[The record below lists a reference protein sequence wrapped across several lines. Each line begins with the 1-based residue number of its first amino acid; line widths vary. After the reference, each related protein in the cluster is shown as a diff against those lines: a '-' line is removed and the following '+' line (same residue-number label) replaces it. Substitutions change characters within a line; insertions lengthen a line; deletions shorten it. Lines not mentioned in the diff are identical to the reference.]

1 MTKYLSIMRHC
12 ASWSDSA
19 LDRGNVIHEDNLD
32 SYIKT
37 LSIAEAWL
45 FCNLVGKLTVCI
57 MLKVVN
63 KANSCCFQLSFNK

>member
-1 MTKYLSIMRHC
+1 MPCRGEGLTVTKYLASMRHC

-19 LDRGNVIHEDNLD
+19 LYRGNVIHEDNLD
-32 SYIKT
+32 SCTKT

-57 MLKVVN
+57 
-63 KANSCCFQLSFNK
+63 C